1 MTLLRVAT
9 IAAVALAPAV
19 ALANPQ
25 LERAR
30 AALDDLQF
38 EDAYDALDEAL
49 RAGDSDLEQ
58 TVEIYRLLGEVAA
71 ALGQQDEAA
80 DAFEILLTLD
90 PEQQLPEGVSPKISE
105 PFENALSRVDGRD
118 PLRFSCEITSNDP
131 MTVQVIV
138 DSNPLDLAVGG
149 FVVDGGGES
158 REPLVAGSASIT
170 LEVGE
175 RPIQV
180 GLADESGN
188 RIAAVPASECED
200 ETEVVLTDLAPPV
213 EPKDDGGSILGHW
226 ALWGGVAVAFGAAG
240 TYFGLQ
246 ATSDVDE
253 LNDIYANSAEYEY
266 SEAVE
271 MEDSARRNALFAN
284 IGYAAAGGAAIVA
297 GVLLLRRGSDEP
309 AAREVVVA
317 PTATP
322 HGMGVTIAMPF

>member
-1 MTLLRVAT
+1 MTLLRVSAL
-9 IAAVALAPAV
+9 AAVVLAPAV

-25 LERAR
+25 LERAK

-49 RAGDSDLEQ
+49 RAGDSDVEQ

-71 ALGQQDEAA
+71 ALGQADEAT

-90 PEQQLPEGVSPKISE
+90 PEHQLSEGVSPKISE
-105 PFENALSRVDGRD
+105 PFENARSRVDGRGS
-118 PLRFSCEITSNDP
+118 LRFSCEITSKDP
-131 MTVQVIV
+131 MTVEVV
-138 DSNPLDLAVGG
+138 ADANPLDLAAGG
-149 FVVDGGGES
+149 FVVDGRGET

-170 LEVGE
+170 LDVGE
-175 RPIQV
+175 RAIEV
-180 GLADESGN
+180 GIADESGN
-188 RIAAVPASECED
+188 RIAVVSASECD
-200 ETEVVLTDLAPPV
+200 DDTEVVLTEPTPPK
-213 EPKDDGGSILGHW
+213 PRDDGGSMFGHW

-240 TYFGLQ
+240 MYFGLQ
-246 ATSDVDE
+246 ASSDVDE
-253 LNDIYANSAEYEY
+253 LSDIYANSAEYEF

-297 GVLLLRRGSDEP
+297 GVLLLRRGNDEP